1 MDVSGVQFVDGVEE
15 QDVQY
20 IYAIFS
26 DKMYIKES
34 YSPNFQ
40 TVTLHHY
47 NNLTL
52 HSYGIARR
60 FLTLLFDNATHQSL
74 TVYDLVRGAYPTE
87 IDQLLWAKTKA
98 QLTVFSVANFLD
110 NGNYFLTFD
119 ALTGDLVL
127 NYYQGYMFT
136 FSVKNPL
143 PKLPSHVTVNISN
156 TQNQNLVLECEV
168 RAFNDS
174 SIVKAPQSPPLNP
187 YHDLL
192 SINLSD

>member
-1 MDVSGVQFVDGVEE
+1 MLDVTGVQFVDGVEE

-20 IYAIFS
+20 IYVMFS

-74 TVYDLVRGAYPTE
+74 TVYDLVRGAYPT
-87 IDQLLWAKTKA
+87 
-98 QLTVFSVANFLD
+98 
-110 NGNYFLTFD
+110 
-119 ALTGDLVL
+119 
-127 NYYQGYMFT
+127 
-136 FSVKNPL
+136 
-143 PKLPSHVTVNISN
+143 
-156 TQNQNLVLECEV
+156 
-168 RAFNDS
+168 
-174 SIVKAPQSPPLNP
+174 
-187 YHDLL
+187 
-192 SINLSD
+192 